1 MRKLKVLVADDHA
14 MFRSGLKLV
23 LEETRDIVVAAE
35 AGTGIEVLKKIAE
48 ADFDIV
54 LLDISMPERSGF
66 DILKDLKSQ
75 KPDLPVLVL
84 TMHPEDKYAL
94 RVLKAGASGYLTKKN
109 APDELVLA
117 IRKILAG
124 GKYLSHALA
133 EKIAFK
139 INDDT
144 DKPPHETLSD
154 REYQVMHMIAS
165 GKNLTEIAETLSLS
179 INTISTYRS
188 RILEKMNVKNNA
200 EIIHYAIE
208 NQLLDEAQ

>member
-1 MRKLKVLVADDHA
+1 MRKIKVLVADDHA

-23 LEETRDIVVAAE
+23 LEETRDMVVAAE
-35 AGTGIEVLKKIAE
+35 AGTGIEVLKKTAE

-54 LLDISMPERSGF
+54 ILDISMPERSGF

-75 KPDLPVLVL
+75 KPDLPILVL

-109 APDELVLA
+109 ASDELVLA

-124 GKYLSHALA
+124 GKYLSQSLA

-139 INDDT
+139 LNDT

-154 REYQVMHMIAS
+154 REYQVMRMLAS
-165 GKNLTEIAETLSLS
+165 GKSLTEIAEILSLS
-179 INTISTYRS
+179 INTISTYRA
-188 RILEKMNVKNNA
+188 RILEKMNLKNNA